1 MNEALAQNKFFKA
14 WRITERV
21 TRITGLAMECCYL
34 IEGEERALLIDGL
47 TGVGSLRAFVREL
60 TELPVTAALTH
71 AHMDHSGIAWESD
84 SVYLHPD
91 DLFLLY
97 SDTDQSREQR
107 LDFVNLFRRMGI
119 PGRTTPKLAD
129 VLEQHPV
136 RTFPIYDGDHSA
148 LGGVTVEVIAVPGH
162 TRGTVVFLDRRDR
175 IVFSGDACNANTLLN
190 LTGSTSIAEYRE
202 GLLHLKSFEDAYDE
216 MWAGHDHTAL
226 PKKIVDDGIALC
238 ERILARTD
246 DAIETEDAFGG
257 KSLLAAARSEGFRT
271 KCGSLC
277 NIVYKPETIC
287 KSVRPIL

>member
-1 MNEALAQNKFFKA
+1 MNEVLAQNKFFKA

-21 TRITGLAMECCYL
+21 ARITGLAMECCYL

-97 SDTDQSREQR
+97 GEIDQSREQR

-119 PGRTTPKLAD
+119 PGRTTPELAD

-136 RTFPIYDGDHSA
+136 RTFPIYDGDHIA

-238 ERILARTD
+238 ERILTRTD